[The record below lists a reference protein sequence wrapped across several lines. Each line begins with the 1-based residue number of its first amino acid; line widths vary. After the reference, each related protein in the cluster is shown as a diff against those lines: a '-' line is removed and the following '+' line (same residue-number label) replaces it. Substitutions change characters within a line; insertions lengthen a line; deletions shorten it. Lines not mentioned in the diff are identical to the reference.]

1 MPVVPVLAEQAIK
14 GASLI
19 EDCQVLVAM
28 FSSLGIGKPRV
39 TSSSTTRTHPVGYA
53 VGGQG
58 IVVPTDVA
66 FPGGGTD
73 KSIFRVGT
81 QSTVAPAIC
90 GNTAFIGAKLAFKS
104 SLKPGRLLGEVK
116 RSSRCAVSFLNKGEN
131 LTKVPSDTIQA

>member
-1 MPVVPVLAEQAIK
+1 MPIVPVLAEQAIK
-14 GASLI
+14 GTSLI
-19 EDCQVLVAM
+19 EDSQVLVAM

-39 TSSSTTRTHPVGYA
+39 TGSSATRTDPIGYA

-58 IVVPTDVA
+58 IVIPADVA

-73 KSIFRVGT
+73 KSIFSVGA

-104 SLKPGRLLGEVK
+104 SLTLGRLLRKVK
-116 RSSRCAVSFLNKGEN
+116 WSSRCAVSFLNKGEN
-131 LTKVPSDTIQA
+131 LAKVSSDTIQA